1 MTFWESW
8 SGVFAAVAAL
18 GTLLSAWF
26 FQAPL
31 IQIGRAIWFCCR
43 RDENRSTSSEAN
55 DSYESLDPTL
65 KELKNLT
72 KGLKDLR
79 KDIRMEMTLQTQL
92 LKRISDMM
100 ESRLPPQGDEWV
112 AEVRLRRPGFADLGG
127 QPQSQND
134 NSDVA
139 SG

>member
-8 SGVFAAVAAL
+8 SGVFAAVAAF

-31 IQIGRAIWFCCR
+31 TRMGKALWFYCR
-43 RDENRSTSSEAN
+43 RTPSKAN
-55 DSYESLDPTL
+55 PPPPDPLLPVLESLR
-65 KELKNLT
+65 
-72 KGLKDLR
+72 GLR
-79 KDIRMEMTLQTQL
+79 KDIRKHMASQTQL
-92 LKRISDMM
+92 LERMSNMM
-100 ESRLPPQGDEWV
+100 DSRLPRQGDEWV
-112 AEVRLRRPGFADLGG
+112 GEVRLRRSGFADLGG

-139 SG
+139 ASQPSG